1 MEKSRPTLG
10 NLSKIGLFFICLLLS
25 LKLGATGL
33 NAIADDFPPLS
44 YSENGIITGYST
56 ELLEAILH
64 SAKLSAPISLAPWAR
79 AYQTAVTQPNT
90 LIYSTTQTAERK
102 PLFEWIG
109 PITPRQQIFIYKLRE
124 RQDIQVN
131 TLSDS
136 YQYRIGLVRE
146 KAATRWLINIK
157 ELPQKNIDYAPSTES
172 NLKKLQAQRI
182 DLIVANHWTIA
193 FLIKSGKVRADELE
207 PVILLDNSN
216 HYYFAINKNSD
227 PALIRQLRN
236 AFEAVKKSGQIE
248 KLEQKYLR

>member
-1 MEKSRPTLG
+1 MGKSRPTPE
-10 NLSKIGLFFICLLLS
+10 NFNKIGLFLISLLFCLS
-25 LKLGATGL
+25 LGATEL

-56 ELLEAILH
+56 ELLEAMLQN
-64 SAKLSAPISLAPWAR
+64 AKLTAAISLAPWAR

-90 LIYSTTQTAERK
+90 LIYSTTQTTERK
-102 PLFEWIG
+102 LLFEWIG
-109 PITPRQQIFIYKLRE
+109 PITPRQQIFLYKLRE
-124 RQDIQVN
+124 RHDIQIN

-157 ELPQKNIDYAPSTES
+157 ELPLKNIDYAPSTES

-193 FLIKSGKVRADELE
+193 FLIKSGKIRADELE
-207 PVILLDNSN
+207 PVMLLDNSN
-216 HYYFAINKNSD
+216 YYYFAINRNSD
-227 PALIRQLRN
+227 AALIRQLRN
-236 AFEAVKKSGQIE
+236 AFEAVKKSGQME